1 MAVARIAINPD
12 VVSYYIQTSDILID
26 DLVQDN
32 QLKNITEWLNLT
44 IKPTFNQLN
53 QLSKKIKVPF
63 GYLLLNEVQ
72 SEENKLI
79 NYRTILN
86 NDVSKPSRDL
96 LDTIS
101 DMEEKQNWMVDYLIR
116 NGYQEL
122 SFIGSTSANQDVE
135 KVAATIRKTL
145 DIEETWYL
153 HCSFG
158 TAFNYL
164 RKKFEKMG
172 ILVMQN
178 GVVKANTHRPLNIDE
193 FRAFALVNAYAPLIF
208 INSTD
213 SFNGK
218 IFSLFHEVVHIF
230 LGENDLFNDNH
241 IPSPMYRNETEI
253 FCNAVASEL
262 CISTKNFKTMWS
274 NINTLNHS
282 EKIQEIAQKCRVS
295 ILVIAVKALKNNY
308 IDESMYY
315 EIRKECLKYYKQ
327 EKDKTNR
334 SIGGGNGLN
343 TAISKIDKRFFHFL
357 SNDIKH
363 GHTQYT
369 EAFRL
374 LNTNRKTYDKI
385 EKKILEG

>member
-72 SEENKLI
+72 SEDNKLI

-218 IFSLFHEVVHIF
+218 IFLFSMKLFIF
-230 LGENDLFNDNH
+230 F
-241 IPSPMYRNETEI
+241 
-253 FCNAVASEL
+253 
-262 CISTKNFKTMWS
+262 
-274 NINTLNHS
+274 
-282 EKIQEIAQKCRVS
+282 
-295 ILVIAVKALKNNY
+295 
-308 IDESMYY
+308 
-315 EIRKECLKYYKQ
+315 
-327 EKDKTNR
+327 
-334 SIGGGNGLN
+334 
-343 TAISKIDKRFFHFL
+343 
-357 SNDIKH
+357 
-363 GHTQYT
+363 
-369 EAFRL
+369 
-374 LNTNRKTYDKI
+374 
-385 EKKILEG
+385 